1 MTGGILDLTGS
12 ALDAPPVICDG
23 GRPLRPE
30 RWSPWRHGN
39 WSYIVTAIGADGAP
53 LEGATVDIGTADFT
67 ASSFEWHIPA
77 GFRPLDPGG
86 YVIGPRELSATFTF
100 KVGPDSPLWHYAHA
114 ARLRGW
120 SRCPVCHPRGNPRRL
135 AVDGREYARR
145 RKARKRR
152 KRR

>member
-1 MTGGILDLTGS
+1 MTGGILDLPGS
-12 ALDAPPVICDG
+12 APDAPSVICDG

-30 RWSPWRHGN
+30 RWSPWRHGS

-53 LEGATVDIGTADFT
+53 LEGAAFEIGAADFA
-67 ASSFEWHIPA
+67 ASSFEWHVPA
-77 GFRPLDPGG
+77 GFRPLEHGD
-86 YVIGPRELSATFTF
+86 YAIGPLEASGTFTF
-100 KVGPDSPLWHYAHA
+100 KVGTESPLWHYAHA

-120 SRCPVCHPRGNPRRL
+120 YRCPVCNPRGNPGRL

-152 KRR
+152 R